1 MQLQSQIAGDFT
13 SVERAGTR
21 LFQVIDDLHEYVVHE
36 HVANIAGSADAERNA
51 MNVYM
56 FISYTCTDKD
66 DRYTFK

>member
-21 LFQVIDDLHEYVVHE
+21 LFQVIDDLHEYVAHE
-36 HVANIAGSADAERNA
+36 HVANVLVQLTAEKNT

-56 FISYTCTDKD
+56 FI
-66 DRYTFK
+66 